1 MKNNF
6 SIEELS
12 LLETTEIKGGS
23 ASPSEAPQNGCINN
37 VAGCN
42 CTIIIGGPP
51 PLSEALPLQLRRL
64 VVKNHH
70 RLLVNQ
76 VGLSMSSLHQK
87 KSVEVS

>member
-37 VAGCN
+37 VVACN

-51 PLSEALPLQLRRL
+51 PAAQAS
-64 VVKNHH
+64 KDHH

-76 VGLSMSSLHQK
+76 VGLRMFSLHQK